1 MFASIEQNV
10 DNFFV
15 INIDFA
21 KIKTIIFDT
30 TGSDFIQS
38 TERL

>member
-1 MFASIEQNV
+1 MLLVLTPHS
-10 DNFFV
+10 NFSD
-15 INIDFA
+15 IDFS